1 MRIGYLED
9 DIQQA
14 STLKQ
19 WMVEQGYQC
28 THFERALEL
37 MQGVRQGQ
45 FDLLV
50 LDWELPDISGID
62 TLVTIRTQ
70 INENIPV
77 LFCTQRDA
85 EDDIIMALEKGADDY
100 VVKPI
105 RKGELS
111 ARLNALARRAGVG
124 EAVSDVIVQAPYRL
138 DLKNKKAFN
147 QEEPIVLT
155 EKDFDLAACLFSN
168 TGRVLSRSY
177 LLETVW
183 GLSADINTRTVDVH
197 ISRIRKAFA
206 IGAETGYRI
215 KTVYQHGYR
224 LEHIEP
230 ES

>member
-9 DIQQA
+9 DVQQA

-19 WMVEQGYQC
+19 WMIEQGYQC
-28 THFERALEL
+28 VHFERAFEL
-37 MQGVRQGQ
+37 IQGVRKGQ

-100 VVKPI
+100 VVKPV

-111 ARLNALARRAGVG
+111 ARLSALARRAGVG
-124 EAVSDVIVQAPYRL
+124 AAVTDVIVQAPYRL
-138 DLKNKKAFN
+138 DLKSKKAFN
-147 QEEPIVLT
+147 QEVPITLT

-168 TGRVLSRSY
+168 CGRVLSRTY

-206 IGAETGYRI
+206 IGAEAGYRI

-224 LEHIEP
+224 LERIEP
-230 ES
+230 ED

>member
-1 MRIGYLED
+1 MHIGYLED
-9 DIQQA
+9 NIQQA

-19 WMVEQGYQC
+19 WMTDQGFQC

-37 MQGVRQGQ
+37 IQGVRDGC

-50 LDWELPDISGID
+50 LDWELPDVSGVD

-70 INENIPV
+70 IDENIPV

-85 EDDIIMALEKGADDY
+85 EEDIIMALEKGADDY
-100 VVKPI
+100 VVKPV

-111 ARLNALARRAGVG
+111 ARLNALARRAGLG
-124 EAVSDVIVQAPYRL
+124 EKLDDQIVQPPYRL
-138 DLKNKKAFN
+138 DLKRKLAFN
-147 QEEPIVLT
+147 QEDPIALT
-155 EKDFDLAACLFSN
+155 EKDFDLAVCLFSN
-168 TGRVLSRSY
+168 CGRVLSRSY

-183 GLSADINTRTVDVH
+183 GMTADINTRTVDVH

-224 LEHIEP
+224 LEKIET
-230 ES
+230 

>member
-9 DIQQA
+9 DVQQA

-19 WMVEQGYQC
+19 WMIEQGYQC
-28 THFERALEL
+28 EHFERAFEL
-37 MQGVRQGQ
+37 IQGVRQGR

-70 INENIPV
+70 INEDIPV
-77 LFCTQRDA
+77 LFCTRRDD
-85 EDDIIMALEKGADDY
+85 EDDIIMALEIGADDY
-100 VVKPI
+100 VVKPV

-124 EAVSDVIVQAPYRL
+124 EVVSDVIVQAPYRL
-138 DLKNKKAFN
+138 DLKSKKAFN

-168 TGRVLSRSY
+168 CGRVLSRTY

-183 GLSADINTRTVDVH
+183 GLSAEINTRTVDVH

-206 IGAETGYRI
+206 IGAETGDRI

-224 LEHIEP
+224 LERIEP
-230 ES
+230 EN